1 MLWSGLISRCFLAAM
16 YPIVEVSLRACA
28 FMILS
33 MLAVQPYWRNQNK
46 FTSALLQVVG
56 FPETITCDVT
66 MQQGEDTSRLETT
79 TFSIFLSR
87 MSFITC
93 TLRNVANW
101 CWTSDGWYWNR
112 MTRHYIIL
120 WEDNIIQIKRT
131 LPYTAQRISPC
142 PPQSSSF
149 PPHLQAALAPPVA
162 QTV

>member
-16 YPIVEVSLRACA
+16 YPMVEVSLRACA

-33 MLAVQPYWRNQNK
+33 MLAVQPYWRNQSK

-101 CWTSDGWYWNR
+101 CWTSDGRYWNR
-112 MTRHYIIL
+112 ML
-120 WEDNIIQIKRT
+120 QIKQT

-142 PPQSSSF
+142 PPLSSFF